1 MKKKQ
6 NIFIICII
14 LVLIIILSIIKTHKT
29 KEQINLQIIN
39 IVNSTDILNTN
50 ITHTN
55 PDLKLLNSIDNNTQD
70 TYNVNVNDILNGKL
84 KKIVI
89 ENSIYYKY
97 TFTAFIGLE
106 KNNQEN
112 IFRINSSVI
121 LEKKDK
127 FYDIKSLD
135 DFKQDVSKEILKI
148 KNKNSED
155 ISKELNDISLI
166 YRNEKLD
173 VNINYPEYYSYNSV
187 PMNNNNTI
195 TDTISFYMTNEK
207 TVNYVLISMSNSKD
221 ISIEEYIETLLKQN
235 YTLEEDLFTT
245 PQGLNFKVLTQ
256 NFKQNSSEII
266 EKIYLLDNSYKNLNT
281 VNITVKIDSKN
292 QKRKLTEA
300 EEIIKSIT

>member
-173 VNINYPEYYSYNSV
+173 VNINYPEYYSYTSV